1 MHKGEGRL
9 LALSHAGRQPE
20 RSGRPALTASLSVQ
34 GKPTLTASLSVQG
47 EPARALFRRY
57 RSYLLPHSGAVSVW
71 MLKSALPV
79 DPASASASKNAS
91 LLITMLSQV

>member
-20 RSGRPALTASLSVQ
+20 RSGRPA
-34 GKPTLTASLSVQG
+34 LTASLSVQG